1 MTANDEHNS
10 LDPDFSIPSLHRG
23 GPGEG
28 WIMNSVRKS
37 TPHLASPHER
47 GGIFD
52 LCPKGG
58 LILNL
63 EKIRKEF
70 PVTEELIF
78 FDHARVAPVPERVRK
93 VVTAF
98 IEDATR
104 FGTAHYETWMV
115 GIEQARKSF
124 ARLINAGT
132 DEVAFVKNT
141 SEGLSI
147 VANGLDWKSG
157 DNVVIPDIE
166 FPANV
171 YPWWNLKRLGVETR
185 MVHAVEGRVLFDDLV
200 KQVDARTRLISISSV
215 ECNSGFRCDLNR
227 IGAFCKEK
235 GILFCVD
242 AIQSLGLLPMDV
254 KRDHIDFLS
263 ADGHKWMLSVE
274 GLGGFYISRDVLE
287 KVYPV
292 TVGWGNMVNA
302 ADFMNYE
309 FAFRPDAQRFEEGSP
324 NTMSIHAFGSA
335 LDLLLETGIENIE
348 QRVMA
353 LGDTILEQ
361 LQKRG
366 LKIYSSTQPEERS
379 GNIAFVMNQDVSRLY
394 DWMLENKVKITVRDG
409 LVRLSPHFYNS
420 EDEILRCFDLLDKY
434 LKN

>member
-1 MTANDEHNS
+1 M
-10 LDPDFSIPSLHRG
+10 
-23 GPGEG
+23 
-28 WIMNSVRKS
+28 
-37 TPHLASPHER
+37 
-47 GGIFD
+47 
-52 LCPKGG
+52 
-58 LILNL
+58 
-63 EKIRKEF
+63 
-70 PVTEELIF
+70 TEELIF
-78 FDHARVAPVPERVRK
+78 FDHARVSPLPERVRK

-98 IEDATR
+98 VDDATR

-115 GIEQARKSF
+115 GIEQSRKNF
-124 ARLINAGT
+124 ARLINAEI

-141 SEGLSI
+141 SEGLAI
-147 VANGLDWKSG
+147 VANGLDWKPG

-185 MVHAVEGRVLFDDLV
+185 MVHAIEGRVLFDDLV

-215 ECNSGFRCDLNR
+215 ECNSGFRSDLNR

-274 GLGGFYISRDVLE
+274 GLGGFYISKDALE

-309 FAFRPDAQRFEEGSP
+309 FAFRPNAQRFEEGSP
-324 NTMSIHAFGSA
+324 NTMSIHAFGAA

-348 QRVMA
+348 RQVMA
-353 LGDTILEQ
+353 LGDTILAQ

-366 LKIYSSTQPEERS
+366 LKIVSSTRPEERS
-379 GNIAFVMNQDVSRLY
+379 GNISFTLKKDISRL
-394 DWMLENKVKITVRDG
+394 DAWMLENKVKLTVRDG

-420 EDEILRCFDLLDKY
+420 DEEIFMFFDLLDGY
-434 LKN
+434 LKK

>member
-1 MTANDEHNS
+1 MH
-10 LDPDFSIPSLHRG
+10 
-23 GPGEG
+23 
-28 WIMNSVRKS
+28 
-37 TPHLASPHER
+37 
-47 GGIFD
+47 
-52 LCPKGG
+52 
-58 LILNL
+58 L

-78 FDHARVAPVPERVRK
+78 FDHARVAPLPERVRK
-93 VVTAF
+93 VVTTF
-98 IEDATR
+98 VEDATR
-104 FGTAHYETWMV
+104 FGTAHYETWMI
-115 GIEQARKSF
+115 GIEQSRKSF

-235 GILFCVD
+235 DILFCVD
-242 AIQSLGLLPMDV
+242 AIQSLGILTIDV

-274 GLGGFYISRDVLE
+274 GLGGFYISREVLE

-302 ADFMNYE
+302 ADYMNYE
-309 FAFRPDAQRFEEGSP
+309 FVFRPDAQRFEEGSP
-324 NTMSIHAFGSA
+324 NTMSIHAFGAA

-361 LQKRG
+361 LQRRG
-366 LKIYSSTQPEERS
+366 LNIYSSTRPEERS
-379 GNIAFVMNQDVSRLY
+379 GNIAFVMNQDISRLY
-394 DWMLENKVKITVRDG
+394 EWMLENKVKLTVRDG

-420 EDEILRCFDLLDKY
+420 EEEVLRFFDLLDKF

>member
-1 MTANDEHNS
+1 
-10 LDPDFSIPSLHRG
+10 
-23 GPGEG
+23 
-28 WIMNSVRKS
+28 
-37 TPHLASPHER
+37 
-47 GGIFD
+47 
-52 LCPKGG
+52 
-58 LILNL
+58 
-63 EKIRKEF
+63 
-70 PVTEELIF
+70 
-78 FDHARVAPVPERVRK
+78 
-93 VVTAF
+93 
-98 IEDATR
+98 
-104 FGTAHYETWMV
+104 
-115 GIEQARKSF
+115 
-124 ARLINAGT
+124 
-132 DEVAFVKNT
+132 
-141 SEGLSI
+141 
-147 VANGLDWKSG
+147 
-157 DNVVIPDIE
+157 
-166 FPANV
+166 
-171 YPWWNLKRLGVETR
+171 
-185 MVHAVEGRVLFDDLV
+185 
-200 KQVDARTRLISISSV
+200 
-215 ECNSGFRCDLNR
+215 
-227 IGAFCKEK
+227 
-235 GILFCVD
+235 
-242 AIQSLGLLPMDV
+242 MDV

-274 GLGGFYISRDVLE
+274 GLGGFYISREVLE

-324 NTMSIHAFGSA
+324 NTMSIHAFGAA

>member
-1 MTANDEHNS
+1 M
-10 LDPDFSIPSLHRG
+10 
-23 GPGEG
+23 
-28 WIMNSVRKS
+28 
-37 TPHLASPHER
+37 
-47 GGIFD
+47 
-52 LCPKGG
+52 
-58 LILNL
+58 NL

-78 FDHARVAPVPERVRK
+78 FDHARVAPLPERVRK
-93 VVTAF
+93 VVTTF
-98 IEDATR
+98 VEDATR
-104 FGTAHYETWMV
+104 FGTAHYETWMI
-115 GIEQARKSF
+115 GIEQSRKSF

-132 DEVAFVKNT
+132 DEVAFGKNT

-215 ECNSGFRCDLNR
+215 ECNSGFRSDLNR

-235 GILFCVD
+235 DILFCVD
-242 AIQSLGLLPMDV
+242 AIQSLGILTIDV

-274 GLGGFYISRDVLE
+274 GLGGFYISREVLE

-302 ADFMNYE
+302 ADYMNYE
-309 FAFRPDAQRFEEGSP
+309 FVFRPDAQRFEEGSP
-324 NTMSIHAFGSA
+324 NTMSIHAFGAA

-361 LQKRG
+361 LQRRG
-366 LKIYSSTQPEERS
+366 LNIYSSTRPEERS
-379 GNIAFVMNQDVSRLY
+379 GNIAFVMNQDISRLY
-394 DWMLENKVKITVRDG
+394 EWMLENKVKLTVRDG

-420 EDEILRCFDLLDKY
+420 EEEILRFFDLLDKY

>member
-1 MTANDEHNS
+1 MD
-10 LDPDFSIPSLHRG
+10 I
-23 GPGEG
+23 
-28 WIMNSVRKS
+28 
-37 TPHLASPHER
+37 
-47 GGIFD
+47 
-52 LCPKGG
+52 
-58 LILNL
+58 

-78 FDHARVAPVPERVRK
+78 FDHARVAPLPERVRK
-93 VVTAF
+93 VVTEF
-98 IEDATR
+98 VDDATR
-104 FGTAHYETWMV
+104 FGTAHYETWLA
-115 GIEQARKSF
+115 GIDQSRKSF

-147 VANGLDWKSG
+147 VANGLDWKTG

-185 MVHAVEGRVLFDDLV
+185 MVRSVEGRVLFDDLV
-200 KQVDARTRLISISSV
+200 KQVDARTKLISISSV
-215 ECNSGFRCDLNR
+215 ECNSGFRCELNR
-227 IGAFCKEK
+227 IGEFCKERD
-235 GILFCVD
+235 ILFCVD
-242 AIQSLGLLPMDV
+242 AIQSLGILPMDV

-292 TVGWGNMVNA
+292 TVGWGNMINA

-309 FAFRPDAQRFEEGSP
+309 FEFRPGAQRFEEGSP
-324 NTMSIHAFGSA
+324 NTMSIHAFGAA

-348 QRVMA
+348 KRVMI
-353 LGDTILEQ
+353 LGNTILEQ
-361 LQKRG
+361 LHQRG
-366 LKIYSSTQPEERS
+366 LKVYSSTRPGERS
-379 GNIAFVMNQDVSRLY
+379 GNIAFVVNQDISRLY
-394 DWMLENKVKITVRDG
+394 EWMMENKVKLTVRDG
-409 LVRLSPHFYNS
+409 LIRLSPHFYNS
-420 EDEILRCFDLLDKY
+420 EDEIFKFFDLLDKY
-434 LKN
+434 LK

>member
-1 MTANDEHNS
+1 M
-10 LDPDFSIPSLHRG
+10 
-23 GPGEG
+23 
-28 WIMNSVRKS
+28 
-37 TPHLASPHER
+37 
-47 GGIFD
+47 
-52 LCPKGG
+52 
-58 LILNL
+58 NL

-78 FDHARVAPVPERVRK
+78 FDHARVAPLPERVRK
-93 VVTAF
+93 VVTTF
-98 IEDATR
+98 VEDATR
-104 FGTAHYETWMV
+104 FGTAHYETWMI
-115 GIEQARKSF
+115 GIEQSRKSF

-235 GILFCVD
+235 DILFCVD
-242 AIQSLGLLPMDV
+242 AIQSLGILTIDV

-274 GLGGFYISRDVLE
+274 GLGGFYISREVLE

-302 ADFMNYE
+302 ADYMNYE
-309 FAFRPDAQRFEEGSP
+309 FVFRPDAQRFEEGSP
-324 NTMSIHAFGSA
+324 NTMSIHAFGAA

-353 LGDTILEQ
+353 LGDTILKQ
-361 LQKRG
+361 LQRRG
-366 LKIYSSTQPEERS
+366 LNIYSSTRPEERS
-379 GNIAFVMNQDVSRLY
+379 GNIAFVMNQDISHLY
-394 DWMLENKVKITVRDG
+394 EWMLENKVKLTVRDG

-420 EDEILRCFDLLDKY
+420 EEEVLRFFDLLDKF

>member
-1 MTANDEHNS
+1 M
-10 LDPDFSIPSLHRG
+10 
-23 GPGEG
+23 
-28 WIMNSVRKS
+28 
-37 TPHLASPHER
+37 
-47 GGIFD
+47 
-52 LCPKGG
+52 
-58 LILNL
+58 
-63 EKIRKEF
+63 
-70 PVTEELIF
+70 TEELIF
-78 FDHARVAPVPERVRK
+78 FDHARVAPLPERVRK
-93 VVTAF
+93 VVTTF
-98 IEDATR
+98 VEDATR
-104 FGTAHYETWMV
+104 FGTAHYETWMI
-115 GIEQARKSF
+115 GIEQSRKSF
-124 ARLINAGT
+124 ARLNNAGT

-215 ECNSGFRCDLNR
+215 ECNSGFRCALNR

-235 GILFCVD
+235 DILFCVD
-242 AIQSLGLLPMDV
+242 AIQSLGILTIDV

-274 GLGGFYISRDVLE
+274 GLGGFYISREVLE

-302 ADFMNYE
+302 ADYMNYE
-309 FAFRPDAQRFEEGSP
+309 FVFRPDAQRFEEGSP
-324 NTMSIHAFGSA
+324 NTMSIHAFGAA

-361 LQKRG
+361 LQRRG
-366 LKIYSSTQPEERS
+366 LNIYSSTRPEERS
-379 GNIAFVMNQDVSRLY
+379 GNIAFVMNQDISRLY
-394 DWMLENKVKITVRDG
+394 EWMLENKVKLTVRDG

-420 EDEILRCFDLLDKY
+420 EEEILRFFDLLDKY